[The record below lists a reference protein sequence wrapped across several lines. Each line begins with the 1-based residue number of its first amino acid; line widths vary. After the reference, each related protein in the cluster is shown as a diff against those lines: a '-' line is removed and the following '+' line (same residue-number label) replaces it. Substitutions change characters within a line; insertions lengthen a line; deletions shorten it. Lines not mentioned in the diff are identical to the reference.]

1 MNQFKG
7 FFINQTLT
15 KLYATENLKFVFA
28 VVVVVVF
35 QVTFS
40 LALLCSCYGSLR
52 NGAN

>member
-1 MNQFKG
+1 MNQFNR

-15 KLYATENLKFVFA
+15 KLYATANLKF

-35 QVTFS
+35 QMTFS
-40 LALLCSCYGSLR
+40 LALFCICYGSLR

>member
-1 MNQFKG
+1 MNQFNR

-15 KLYATENLKFVFA
+15 KLYATENLKFVVV

-35 QVTFS
+35 QVTFF

>member
-1 MNQFKG
+1 MNQFNR

-15 KLYATENLKFVFA
+15 KLYATENLKFV

-35 QVTFS
+35 QVTFF

>member
-1 MNQFKG
+1 MNQFNR

-15 KLYATENLKFVFA
+15 KLYATENLKFV
-28 VVVVVVF
+28 VVVVVVL
-35 QVTFS
+35 QVTFF